1 MNSPYLRAGRV
12 SVLENRDLDEEYV
25 ALIAGSQP
33 VLRGLLVA
41 MIRRGADVDDVLQE
55 TNTVL
60 WRKRSEFDWDRE
72 FLPWACR
79 IAQLQALAFFKRVRN
94 DGQTAFEDHTLEQI
108 AAVATSR
115 AMQVKS
121 HAEALVNCM
130 EKLSPEH
137 RQLVE
142 SRYCEAVPVNQIA
155 SQAGRTADAVS
166 MTLYRIRKTLM
177 ECIQKTVAQEA
188 QL

>member
-1 MNSPYLRAGRV
+1 LRAGRV
-12 SVLENRDLDEEYV
+12 SVLQNRDLDEEYV
-25 ALIAGSQP
+25 SLIASSQP
-33 VLRGLLVA
+33 VLRGLLTA
-41 MIRRGADVDDVLQE
+41 MVRRAADVDDVLQE

-60 WRKRSEFDWDRE
+60 WRKRAEFDWERE

-79 IAQLQALAFFKRVRN
+79 VAQLQGLAFFKRVRN
-94 DGQTAFEDHTLEQI
+94 VGQPAFEERALEQI
-108 AAVATSR
+108 AVIATERAVQT
-115 AMQVKS
+115 KS
-121 HAEALVNCM
+121 HAEALVYCM

-166 MTLYRIRKTLM
+166 MSLYRIRKTLM
-177 ECIQKTVAQEA
+177 DCIQKTVAQEA

>member
-1 MNSPYLRAGRV
+1 MSD
-12 SVLENRDLDEEYV
+12 SDLDEEYV

-33 VLRGLLVA
+33 ALRGLLRA
-41 MIRRGADVDDVLQE
+41 LIRQSSDVDDVLQE

-60 WRKRSEFDWDRE
+60 WRKRQEYDRDRP

-79 IAQLQALAFFKRVRN
+79 IAQLQSLAYFKRVRHHSQSAV
-94 DGQTAFEDHTLEQI
+94 DEQTLEQI

-115 AMQVKS
+115 AVET
-121 HAEALVNCM
+121 HAHSAALTHCM
-130 EKLSPEH
+130 EKLPSEH

-142 SRYCEAVPVNQIA
+142 SRYCDATPVNQIA
-155 SQAGRTADAVS
+155 SQAGRSADAVS
-166 MTLYRIRKTLM
+166 MSLYRIRKTLM
-177 ECIQKTVAQEA
+177 ECIQKQVAREA

>member
-1 MNSPYLRAGRV
+1 MS
-12 SVLENRDLDEEYV
+12 NRDFDEEYV
-25 ALIAGSQP
+25 TLIAGSQP

-41 MIRRGADVDDVLQE
+41 MVRRPADVDDVLQE

-60 WRKRSEFDWDRE
+60 WRKRSEYDWSRD

-79 IAQLQALAFFKRVRN
+79 IAHLQALAFFKKVRN
-94 DGQTAFEDHTLEQI
+94 DGQAAFDERTLEQI
-108 AAVATSR
+108 AAVATR
-115 AMQVKS
+115 QAVETKS
-121 HAEALVNCM
+121 HAEALAYCM
-130 EKLSPEH
+130 EKLPPEH

-142 SRYCEAVPVNQIA
+142 SRYCDATPVNQIA
-155 SQAGRTADAVS
+155 FQEGRSPDAVS

>member
-1 MNSPYLRAGRV
+1 MS
-12 SVLENRDLDEEYV
+12 NRDLDEEYV

-41 MIRRGADVDDVLQE
+41 LIRRAADVDDVLQE

-60 WRKRSEFDWDRE
+60 WRKRSAYDWDRD

-79 IAQLQALAFFKRVRN
+79 IAQLQTLAFFKRVRN
-94 DGQTAFEDHTLEQI
+94 DGQAAFDEQTLEQI
-108 AAVATSR
+108 AAVATRR
-115 AMQVKS
+115 AVEAKS
-121 HAEALVNCM
+121 HAEALAYCM
-130 EKLSPEH
+130 EKLPPEH

-142 SRYCEAVPVNQIA
+142 SRYCDARPVNQIA
-155 SQAGRTADAVS
+155 SEEGRSADAVS

-188 QL
+188 RL

>member
-1 MNSPYLRAGRV
+1 MEN
-12 SVLENRDLDEEYV
+12 LELDEEYV
-25 ALIAGSQP
+25 ALIAGSQSM
-33 VLRGLLVA
+33 LRGLLMA
-41 MIRRGADVDDVLQE
+41 MIRRATDVDDVLQE

-60 WRKRSEFDWDRE
+60 WRKRAEYDWDLD
-72 FLPWACR
+72 FMPWACR

-94 DGQTAFEDHTLEQI
+94 NGQAAFDQRALEQI
-108 AAVATSR
+108 AEIATQRAVNS
-115 AMQVKS
+115 KS
-121 HAEALVNCM
+121 HAEALSYCLH
-130 EKLSPEH
+130 KLSPQH

-142 SRYCEAVPVNQIA
+142 HRYCESMPVNQIA
-155 SQAGRTADAVS
+155 SNAGRTADAVS